1 MQLDAVFP
9 PMATVFARDGSV
21 DGRAI
26 SSNVAKWIQAG
37 VGGVVALGSNG
48 EAPLVDDDEAEQVI
62 AAARESVPRDRVL
75 IVGTGR
81 ESTRATIAASA
92 RAAALGAD
100 AVLVRTPSFYKARM
114 TADVFV
120 RHYTAV
126 ADAGSVPVLLYN
138 VPAVTGVSLTADAV
152 GRLAIHPNI
161 VGVKETGSDTAQ
173 VAAFVEAASAE
184 SHGSARG
191 SASGF
196 AVIAG
201 SAPTFYPSLC
211 VGATGGILA
220 VSCVLPALCVQ
231 LHEHF
236 RAGRHD
242 EAREL
247 QRRLTPLAKLVT
259 TGLGVAGLKKAMD
272 VAGFAGGEPRMP
284 LGPLT
289 ADAASH
295 VRAAVEALLGSD
307 LDFLDMVHSRR
318 ENPDLTPGR

>member
-21 DGRAI
+21 DGLAI
-26 SSNVAKWIQAG
+26 SSNVSTWIRAG

-48 EAPLVDDDEAEQVI
+48 EAPFVDDDEAEQVI

-81 ESTRATIAASA
+81 ESTRATIVASA

-126 ADAGSVPVLLYN
+126 ADAASVPVLLYN
-138 VPAVTGVSLTADAV
+138 VPAVTGVSLTSDAV
-152 GRLAIHPNI
+152 GRLAVHPNI
-161 VGVKETGSDTAQ
+161 IGVKETGSDTAQ
-173 VAAFVEAASAE
+173 VAAFVEAASAAL
-184 SHGSARG
+184 HGVAR
-191 SASGF
+191 GF

-236 RAGRHD
+236 RAGRHV

-259 TGLGVAGLKKAMD
+259 TGLGVAGLKSAMD

-284 LGPLT
+284 LGPLSPE
-289 ADAASH
+289 AASQ
-295 VRAAVEALLGSD
+295 VRDVVESLVGSD
-307 LDFLDMVHSRR
+307 LDVLDAGEPRR
-318 ENPDLTPGR
+318 EHRDLTPGR

>member
-1 MQLDAVFP
+1 MRLDAVFP
-9 PMATVFARDGSV
+9 PMATVFDRNGHV
-21 DGRAI
+21 DGAAI
-26 SSNVAKWIQAG
+26 SANVVKWIAAG

-48 EAPLVDDDEAEQVI
+48 EAPFVDEDEADQVI
-62 AAARESVPRDRVL
+62 AAARDSVPRDRVL

-81 ESTRATIAASA
+81 ESTRATIAASH
-92 RAAALGAD
+92 RAARHGAD

-114 TADVFV
+114 TPDVFV

-126 ADAGSVPVLLYN
+126 ADAAPVPVLLYN
-138 VPAVTGVSLTADAV
+138 VPAVTGVNLTPDAV
-152 GRLAIHPNI
+152 GRLAAHPNI
-161 VGVKETGSDTAQ
+161 IGVKETGSDTAQ
-173 VAAFVEAASAE
+173 VAAFIEAAA
-184 SHGSARG
+184 GAG
-191 SASGF
+191 DF

-220 VSCVLPALCVQ
+220 VSCVLPALAVQ

-236 RAGRHD
+236 RAGRHA
-242 EAREL
+242 EARGL

-272 VAGFAGGEPRMP
+272 AAGFAGGEPRAP

-289 ADAASH
+289 PEAASQ
-295 VRAAVEALLGSD
+295 VRDAVAAFTPVE
-307 LDFLDMVHSRR
+307 SR
-318 ENPDLTPGR
+318 

>member
-26 SSNVAKWIQAG
+26 SSNVSKWIHAG

-48 EAPLVDDDEAEQVI
+48 EAPFVDDDEAEQVI

-81 ESTRATIAASA
+81 ESTRATIVASA

-126 ADAGSVPVLLYN
+126 ADAASVPVLLYN
-138 VPAVTGVSLTADAV
+138 VPAVTGVSLTSDAI
-152 GRLAIHPNI
+152 GRLAVHPNI
-161 VGVKETGSDTAQ
+161 IGVKETGSDTAQ
-173 VAAFVEAASAE
+173 VAAFVEAASAAV
-184 SHGSARG
+184 AR
-191 SASGF
+191 GF

-236 RAGRHD
+236 RAGRHV

-259 TGLGVAGLKKAMD
+259 TGLGVAGLKSAMD

-289 ADAASH
+289 AEAASQ
-295 VRAAVEALLGSD
+295 VRAAVESLIALQ
-307 LDFLDMVHSRR
+307 VR
-318 ENPDLTPGR
+318 

>member
-1 MQLDAVFP
+1 MNLDAVFP
-9 PMATVFARDGSV
+9 PMATVFDRDGDV

-26 SSNVAKWIQAG
+26 SSNVAKWMHAG

-48 EAPLVDDDEAEQVI
+48 EAPFVDEDEADRVI
-62 AAARESVPRDRVL
+62 GAARDSVPRDRVL

-126 ADAGSVPVLLYN
+126 ADATPVPVLLYN
-138 VPAVTGVSLTADAV
+138 VPAVTGVNLTPDTV
-152 GRLAIHPNI
+152 GRLATHPNI
-161 VGVKETGSDTAQ
+161 IGVKETGSDTAQ
-173 VAAFVEAASAE
+173 FAAFVASAP
-184 SHGSARG
+184 AT
-191 SASGF
+191 F

-220 VSCVLPALCVQ
+220 VACVLPALCVQ

-236 RAGRHD
+236 RAGRHA
-242 EAREL
+242 EARDL

-259 TGLGVAGLKKAMD
+259 TGLGVAGLKAAMD
-272 VAGFAGGEPRMP
+272 LAGFAGGEPRAP

-289 ADAASH
+289 AEAASQ
-295 VRAAVEALLGSD
+295 VRDALAALMADGVRSRSFRDD
-307 LDFLDMVHSRR
+307 LRR
-318 ENPDLTPGR
+318 DDR

>member
-26 SSNVAKWIQAG
+26 SSNVAKWIHAG

-48 EAPLVDDDEAEQVI
+48 EAPLVDDAEAEQVI

-81 ESTRATIAASA
+81 ESTRATIVASA
-92 RAAALGAD
+92 RGAALGAD

-120 RHYTAV
+120 RHYTTV
-126 ADAGSVPVLLYN
+126 ADAASVPVLLYN
-138 VPAVTGVSLTADAV
+138 VPAVTGVSLTSDAV
-152 GRLAIHPNI
+152 GRLAVHPNI
-161 VGVKETGSDTAQ
+161 IGVKETGSDTAQ
-173 VAAFVEAASAE
+173 VAAFVEAASA
-184 SHGSARG
+184 APN
-191 SASGF
+191 GF

-220 VSCVLPALCVQ
+220 VSCVLPGLCVR

-236 RAGRHD
+236 RAGRHV
-242 EAREL
+242 EARDL

-259 TGLGVAGLKKAMD
+259 TGLGVAGLKSAMD

-284 LGPLT
+284 LAPLSPE
-289 ADAASH
+289 AASE
-295 VRAAVEALLGSD
+295 VRDAVESLIALR
-307 LDFLDMVHSRR
+307 V
-318 ENPDLTPGR
+318 P